1 MLAYT
6 KKFTRHFRR
15 KVILFAFE
23 SVYTDVIRT
32 QMQPRALGL
41 MQLMFRGRC
50 FKLKHSTL

>member
-41 MQLMFRGRC
+41 MQLRT
-50 FKLKHSTL
+50 HVADVSS